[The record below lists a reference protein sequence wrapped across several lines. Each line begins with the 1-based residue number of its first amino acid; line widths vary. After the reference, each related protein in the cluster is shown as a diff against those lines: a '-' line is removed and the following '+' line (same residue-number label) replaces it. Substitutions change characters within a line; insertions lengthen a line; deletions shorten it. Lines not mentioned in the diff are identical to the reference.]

1 MKKTY
6 YSFLSEPKTK
16 IGWVH
21 GSLTILFSFLLSYL
35 VAMIFSSLDFE
46 DYAVKIVPAMILV
59 PILVS
64 FFGIWLLNSISIM
77 NMSKKFF
84 IVFII
89 FIILLYVGYLDVK

>member
-6 YSFLSEPKTK
+6 YSFLIEPKTK

-21 GSLTILFSFLLSYL
+21 GSLTILFSFILSYL
-35 VAMIFSSLDFE
+35 VAMIFSSLGFE

-64 FFGIWLLNSISIM
+64 FFGIWLLNSVNILSM
-77 NMSKKFF
+77 LKKFLL
-84 IVFII
+84 ISLILS
-89 FIILLYVGYLDVK
+89 ILLFIGF

>member
-64 FFGIWLLNSISIM
+64 FFGIWLLNSVNILSM
-77 NMSKKFF
+77 LKKFLL
-84 IVFII
+84 ISLILS
-89 FIILLYVGYLDVK
+89 ILLFIGF